1 MMEPMLNEPA
11 HDDTP
16 PAPGDLKVLQRF
28 VNLHQ
33 HAPGDPRSL
42 PPSLETLRD
51 FLVRGGLLGPKER
64 FTAADREKAVALAE
78 ALRAV
83 VAANEG
89 ERVSDAVALIERTAI
104 EAGLRPR
111 FSAEGPPKLETS
123 SQGLDAILGR
133 LVAIAFLAQ
142 LDGSWDHLKRC
153 CDEDCRAVFY
163 DHSKNHSGKWCS
175 MQSCG
180 NRNKVRAWR
189 ARQAAE

>member
-1 MMEPMLNEPA
+1 MQGMLDDPT

-16 PAPGDLKVLQRF
+16 PAPGNLELLQRF

-42 PPSLETLRD
+42 PPSLDALRE
-51 FLVRGGLLGPKER
+51 FLVRRGLIDPKER
-64 FTAADREKAVALAE
+64 FTSADREKAVALAG
-78 ALRAV
+78 ALRAG
-83 VAANEG
+83 VAARKG
-89 ERVSDAVALIERTAI
+89 ETVSDAVALIERTAV

-111 FSAEGPPKLETS
+111 FSAEAPPRLEPTA
-123 SQGLDAILGR
+123 QGLDAVLGR

-153 CDEDCRAVFY
+153 ADEDCRSVFY
-163 DHSKNHSGKWCS
+163 DRSKNHSGKWCS